1 MWMSEEEEPPVTGRS
16 MSRPAR
22 QDALS
27 QSLVAYMLAN
37 IRVFPHSF
45 QSKLLHRNKI
55 VVRLKIPG
63 NRLQALQYHASTA
76 INLIANSSQIPPQG
90 SQTLRLRLGLGPSD
104 LRQTFFA
111 QGRARSADRPAATSA
126 TSIDATA
133 SHACDLPWR
142 ILGPR
147 AAPGYTGR
155 AVVAFTRS
163 STKLV
168 LQSCTLGCLS
178 RVSMMKRL

>member
-1 MWMSEEEEPPVTGRS
+1 MWMSEKEEPPVTGRS

-111 QGRARSADRPAATSA
+111 QGRARSADRPAAPSVTCV
-126 TSIDATA
+126 DAAENHPCDVPGA
-133 SHACDLPWR
+133 SEGQ
-142 ILGPR
+142 GPR
-147 AAPGYTGR
+147 RTTPAGPWSPSRGR
-155 AVVAFTRS
+155 A
-163 STKLV
+163 
-168 LQSCTLGCLS
+168 QSWSCSPARWGA
-178 RVSMMKRL
+178 